1 MYQID
6 LTNTIEKK
14 MLPKGKKICNSLDI
28 GEKVLVLAK
37 MIKIKNQLLEN
48 FISKPFK
55 TYHISAQK
63 TMFTI
68 TGNKKNIDKKN
79 LLLVKK
85 TFTRKIPKN
94 STICIN

>member
-14 MLPKGKKICNSLDI
+14 TLPKGKKICNSLEI
-28 GEKVLVLAK
+28 GEKVLARAK

-55 TYHISAQK
+55 TYHILA
-63 TMFTI
+63 
-68 TGNKKNIDKKN
+68 KKNNVYNNRKAKHRQKN
-79 LLLVKK
+79 LLLAKK
-85 TFTRKIPKN
+85 IFTRKIPKN

>member
-14 MLPKGKKICNSLDI
+14 MLPKGKKICNSLEI

-55 TYHISAQK
+55 TYHILS
-63 TMFTI
+63 
-68 TGNKKNIDKKN
+68 KKNNVYNNRKAKHRQKN
-79 LLLVKK
+79 LLLAIKI
-85 TFTRKIPKN
+85 FTRKIPKN
-94 STICIN
+94 